1 MIIGSHFYRLKT
13 FSAIYSSAVLFVNRN
28 TDFSEILLQNPD
40 SKKIQHLVVLSC
52 YKEPL
57 EVLTK
62 TLDTLA
68 NQTLAEKTTMV
79 VSFEEKTPNLSEKEF
94 ELWNLYSSQF
104 EDFIITVHPFGL
116 PNEIPGKCSNC
127 NCGIRT
133 ALGHIRRRVG
143 VRNFNSNNLIL
154 TTCDADSKFHPRF
167 LEALTVKFLQQK
179 DPHSCV
185 FQVIKHSKHVLSRH
199 AQDLSGKA
207 YSGHSMICWVH

>member
-1 MIIGSHFYRLKT
+1 M
-13 FSAIYSSAVLFVNRN
+13 NRN
-28 TDFSEILLQNPD
+28 TDFNEILRQNPV

-68 NQTLAEKTTMV
+68 NQTLAEKITMV

-94 ELWNLYSSQF
+94 ELWNLYSSRF

-143 VRNFNSNNLIL
+143 VHNFNSNNLIV
-154 TTCDADSKFHPRF
+154 TTCDADSKFYPRF
-167 LEALTVKFLQQK
+167 LEALTVNFLQQK

-185 FQVIKHSKHVLSRH
+185 FQVITSS
-199 AQDLSGKA
+199 AEAFWGWGGGGGENSI
-207 YSGHSMICWVH
+207 S